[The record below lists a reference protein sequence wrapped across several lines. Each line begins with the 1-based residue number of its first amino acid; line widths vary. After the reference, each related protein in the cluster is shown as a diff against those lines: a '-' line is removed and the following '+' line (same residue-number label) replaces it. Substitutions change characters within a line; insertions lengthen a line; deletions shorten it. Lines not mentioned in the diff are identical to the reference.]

1 MTAVASRDVDWDHL
15 QTDAAPA
22 PWLPDSH
29 QMKEEG
35 ARGGGGVKGRRKDEE
50 EGGALPGNT
59 LLCSNSF
66 PPVFKFNDL
75 SFKQTGLSTLF
86 KGRPYALRTNFSPPT
101 IYLLSDVLFILYIK
115 GNV

>member
-1 MTAVASRDVDWDHL
+1 MTAVASRDVDRDHL

-29 QMKEEG
+29 QMK
-35 ARGGGGVKGRRKDEE
+35 E

-75 SFKQTGLSTLF
+75 SIKQTGLSTLF
-86 KGRPYALRTNFSPPT
+86 KGRPYALRTIFSPPT